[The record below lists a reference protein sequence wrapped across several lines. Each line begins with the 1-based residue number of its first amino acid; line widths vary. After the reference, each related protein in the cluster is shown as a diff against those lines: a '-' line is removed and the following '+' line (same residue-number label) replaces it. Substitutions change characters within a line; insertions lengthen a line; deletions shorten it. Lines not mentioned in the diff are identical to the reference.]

1 MTRPKQAARKAGRRK
16 AAKKPAA
23 ARTGRA
29 PVVELVR
36 SPGRPPAAVASRPLE
51 ASVEKLHE
59 EGVRSLGPAELLAS
73 ESARVS
79 GADLPTEGRYV
90 YGIIAASE
98 PINFGRTGLGGS
110 GEQVYTVHYND
121 IAAVVSKTSVFI
133 FDPTRENA
141 LAHEHVIETVMR
153 SRTIIPMS
161 FWTVL
166 CTDQDIVE
174 VLRSIYSSLKDVLE
188 KMEGSMEF
196 GVKVTWDRDTISEAL
211 KREDEEIHKFHVELT
226 KKHLQ
231 STYFARMQLGRMIDK
246 ALAERA
252 AGFVREIYDGL
263 RSVCVA
269 SRDNKP
275 IGDKMIMNA
284 AFLIEQP
291 REAEFDAAV
300 NRVAKKFG
308 ERLNFKYTG
317 PWPPYNFV
325 NIRLKLERGTA
336 T

>member
-36 SPGRPPAAVASRPLE
+36 PGRPPAAVASRPLE

-121 IAAVVSKTSVFI
+121 IAAVVSKTEVYI

-141 LAHEHVIETVMR
+141 LAHEHVIETVMKAF
-153 SRTIIPMS
+153 TIIPMS
-161 FWTVL
+161 FVSIWIQCRGL
-166 CTDQDIVE
+166 SGR
-174 VLRSIYSSLKDVLE
+174 RSATSRVSFTPPSMSLVWLAGQRRPDP
-188 KMEGSMEF
+188 
-196 GVKVTWDRDTISEAL
+196 EA
-211 KREDEEIHKFHVELT
+211 F
-226 KKHLQ
+226 
-231 STYFARMQLGRMIDK
+231 M
-246 ALAERA
+246 
-252 AGFVREIYDGL
+252 
-263 RSVCVA
+263 
-269 SRDNKP
+269 
-275 IGDKMIMNA
+275 
-284 AFLIEQP
+284 
-291 REAEFDAAV
+291 
-300 NRVAKKFG
+300 
-308 ERLNFKYTG
+308 
-317 PWPPYNFV
+317 
-325 NIRLKLERGTA
+325 
-336 T
+336 